1 MRKAR
6 RKKTSVQPAR
16 ATKDVNADG
25 GASSDGFRTGF
36 PVGDEQMQANWLF
49 LSTFGAGQTP
59 ATSEA
64 GATSIAALAFL
75 AFFTIAF
82 VALGW
87 AFLRKKRRERL
98 ASLEKISLEVAGELG
113 VGDAE
118 AVPAAPRAEEL
129 VVAEREAAKARA
141 EEERAKRER
150 VRLEADGGSGAGDEA
165 ALEAAR
171 AAELAAKE
179 KKEEATAKA
188 RQLSQALTATRDGF
202 MGRIARAL
210 GAGAGDDA
218 ALDEL
223 ESVLFTA
230 DVGPR
235 TADRLMT
242 AVRDQLKGKERT
254 DIERVRAVLRSEA
267 QRIFDAVPPRPLALE
282 GASPRVVMI
291 LGVNGAGKTTTI
303 GKLANQL
310 KSGGKSVLLGAG
322 DTFRA
327 AAAEQLEVWASRADV
342 PIVQSNKEGA
352 DPSSVLFDAVKEA
365 QNTGVQVVLCD
376 TAGRLHTKTNLMEE
390 LKKVTRVLT
399 KAQDGAPHEVLLVLD
414 GTVGQNAIQQA
425 KQFGE
430 AAPITGIVITKLD
443 GTAKGG
449 VVLGIAD
456 ELKIPVLYVG
466 IGEKIDD
473 LRPFAAD
480 DFLDALFGGERFAA

>member
-1 MRKAR
+1 
-6 RKKTSVQPAR
+6 
-16 ATKDVNADG
+16 
-25 GASSDGFRTGF
+25 
-36 PVGDEQMQANWLF
+36 MQANWLL

-59 ATSEA
+59 AAPEA
-64 GATSIAALAFL
+64 DATSIVALAFL
-75 AFFTIAF
+75 AIFTLGF

-87 AFLRKKRRERL
+87 AFLRKKRQERL
-98 ASLEKISLEVAGELG
+98 ATLEKISLEVAGELG
-113 VGDAE
+113 VGDA
-118 AVPAAPRAEEL
+118 AKVRTAPRAEEL
-129 VVAEREAAKARA
+129 LVAEREAAKARA
-141 EEERAKRER
+141 AEERAKRER
-150 VRLEADGGSGAGDEA
+150 VRLEAGAGNDSGRDEA
-165 ALEAAR
+165 LEEARAVEIAAR
-171 AAELAAKE
+171 E

-188 RQLSQALTATRDGF
+188 RQLSQALSATRDGF
-202 MGRIARAL
+202 MGRIAKAL
-210 GAGAGDDA
+210 GATGSDDVV
-218 ALDEL
+218 LEEL

-242 AVRDQLKGKERT
+242 AVREQLKGKERT
-254 DIERVRAVLRSEA
+254 DVERVRDVLRAEA
-267 QRIFDAVPPRPLALE
+267 QRIFDTVPPRPLAVE
-282 GASPRVVMI
+282 GEAPRVVMI

-310 KSGGKSVLLGAG
+310 KRNGKSVLLGAG

-342 PIVQSNKEGA
+342 PIVQSHKEGA

-399 KAQDGAPHEVLLVLD
+399 KAQEGAPHEVLLVLD

-473 LRPFAAD
+473 LRPFAAN
-480 DFLDALFGGERFAA
+480 DFLDALFGGDRFAA